1 MLDLSRLHQSQRF
14 PSGGSPI
21 QRTADELLQFGQIPI
36 SADRGQWSVFVMQ
49 DGRAHLV
56 PVRVGRMNEKR
67 AQIVEGLKAGAS
79 VILHPSEKIDDGVAV
94 RLRAGVS

>member
-1 MLDLSRLHQSQRF
+1 
-14 PSGGSPI
+14 
-21 QRTADELLQFGQIPI
+21 
-36 SADRGQWSVFVMQ
+36 MQ
-49 DGRAHLV
+49 DGRAQLV
-56 PVRVGRMNEKR
+56 PVRVGRMNDER